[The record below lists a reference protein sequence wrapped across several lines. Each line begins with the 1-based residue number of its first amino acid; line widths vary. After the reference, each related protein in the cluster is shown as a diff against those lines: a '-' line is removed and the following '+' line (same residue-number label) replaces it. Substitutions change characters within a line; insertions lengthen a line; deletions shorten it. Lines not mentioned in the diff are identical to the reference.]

1 VRDAFEAV
9 NRGDVEWLIEHSA
22 PDVEIR
28 GRGVAG
34 EPVLYTGAAGIR
46 EYFRDMAESW
56 QSIEVVPEDIREI
69 GDRVVAIANR
79 RLRGRGSGID
89 VEDKV
94 GVVYDLCDGLAI
106 RIAGCRDVAEAL
118 AEVEFDV

>member
-1 VRDAFEAV
+1 
-9 NRGDVEWLIEHSA
+9 VESLIEHCT

-56 QSIEVVPEDIREI
+56 RSIEVVPEHLREI
-69 GDRVVAIANR
+69 DYCVVAIANR
-79 RLRGRGSGID
+79 RLRGRWSGID

-94 GVVYDLCDGLAI
+94 EIVFELRDGLAI
-106 RIAGCRDVAEAL
+106 RISGYRDVAEAL
-118 AEVEFDV
+118 GDKEVDG